1 MDHYILY
8 PQRTKG
14 AIHATSV
21 AIHACVSK
29 QLVTK
34 GQFTLRFNVEFR
46 IWIIGDV
53 SAHSRLKAY
62 RSTAEFRISYTLP
75 KSKEKEQAE

>member
-8 PQRTKG
+8 PQCTKG

-46 IWIIGDV
+46 I
-53 SAHSRLKAY
+53 R
-62 RSTAEFRISYTLP
+62 YTLP